1 MNKLKTFD
9 FSYFIGKSHFEEDD
23 RQNYL
28 VFQPII
34 KYFKVNMIINVA
46 DYVLSRKSKG
56 LSAETIKP
64 PTTSDNSLML
74 TINYYYAA
82 KVRVKFAGSCLK
94 QPNILYNHGKIV
106 KIYIVYEFGA
116 SGSNNSDPKLK
127 DYLFGAA
134 TLIKM
139 LILTSMGIL
148 VMEWD
153 LIEDQ
158 VFHFEVADLVKMY

>member
-1 MNKLKTFD
+1 
-9 FSYFIGKSHFEEDD
+9 
-23 RQNYL
+23 
-28 VFQPII
+28 
-34 KYFKVNMIINVA
+34 MIINVA

-82 KVRVKFAGSCLK
+82 EVRVKFAGSCLK

-127 DYLFGAA
+127 NYLFGTA

>member
-1 MNKLKTFD
+1 
-9 FSYFIGKSHFEEDD
+9 
-23 RQNYL
+23 
-28 VFQPII
+28 
-34 KYFKVNMIINVA
+34 MIINVA

-82 KVRVKFAGSCLK
+82 EVRVKFAGSCLK

-127 DYLFGAA
+127 NYLFGAA

>member
-1 MNKLKTFD
+1 
-9 FSYFIGKSHFEEDD
+9 
-23 RQNYL
+23 
-28 VFQPII
+28 
-34 KYFKVNMIINVA
+34 MIINVA

-82 KVRVKFAGSCLK
+82 KVRVKFGLK

-127 DYLFGAA
+127 NYLFGAA
-134 TLIKM
+134 TLIKIM
-139 LILTSMGIL
+139 ILTSMGIL

>member
-28 VFQPII
+28 VFQLII

-94 QPNILYNHGKIV
+94 PPNILYNHGKIV

-127 DYLFGAA
+127 NYLFGAA

-139 LILTSMGIL
+139 LILTNIGIL